1 MIPRRPQAPP
11 RVDDTARFEAAVQ
24 LVDKV
29 AHDLNNALLVI
40 KGYSSVLRTSLT
52 SPEQLADV
60 DEIAR
65 AADHAAT
72 LTRGLLE
79 IGHPPVPDTVASA
92 GGLDQG
98 TETILLVEDDKA
110 VRDLVRNVL
119 ERAGYRVLPA
129 SRPSEAEVLLAEEQ
143 RVDLLLSDVVMPEMS
158 GFELAARLRLGRPEM
173 RTLFMSGNA
182 YVASSSTHSDDE
194 LLKKPFE
201 PGELAHAVRGVL
213 DRPAVP
219 A

>member
-1 MIPRRPQAPP
+1 MIPRRPQAAP

-65 AADHAAT
+65 AADHAAS
-72 LTRGLLE
+72 LTRRLLE
-79 IGHPPVPDTVASA
+79 LGHPPAADASSA
-92 GGLDQG
+92 GGLEHG
-98 TETILLVEDDKA
+98 TETILLVEDDQS
-110 VRDLVRNVL
+110 VRDLVRNML
-119 ERAGYRVLPA
+119 ERGGYRVLAA

-182 YVASSSTHSDDE
+182 YVASSSTHADDE

-201 PGELAHAVRGVL
+201 PAELAHAVRGVL

>member
-11 RVDDTARFEAAVQ
+11 HVDDTARFEAAVQ
-24 LVDKV
+24 VVDTV

-65 AADHAAT
+65 AADHAAS
-72 LTRGLLE
+72 LTRRLLE
-79 IGHPPVPDTVASA
+79 LGHPAVPDTVASA

-98 TETILLVEDDKA
+98 TETILLVEDDKS

-158 GFELAARLRLGRPEM
+158 GFELAARLRVGRPEM

-201 PGELAHAVRGVL
+201 PAELAHAVRGVL
-213 DRPAVP
+213 DRPAVT